1 MSAKGH
7 LLLLAHISQSE
18 LEPVHRPTSNTQYK
32 WVHFRHMALIC
43 HPLFL
48 KIYLNLPSAMEHIYI
63 YIMSWQFIM
72 WEFQFIELWQMGANK
87 KSSTG

>member
-1 MSAKGH
+1 
-7 LLLLAHISQSE
+7 
-18 LEPVHRPTSNTQYK
+18 
-32 WVHFRHMALIC
+32 MALIC

-48 KIYLNLPSAMEHIYI
+48 NIYFDLPFAVEHIYI